1 MTRPAPHWPRKM
13 KVDLASAYADE
24 SPSTFRK
31 RVEDGIYPP
40 PRRIG
45 GNSYWFL
52 EDLDAALDRLHGN
65 EPPPEPPDPFMEG
78 LNGGR

>member
-1 MTRPAPHWPRKM
+1 MTRAARIPYWPRKM
-13 KVDLASAYADE
+13 KAGLSSAYVDE

-45 GNSYWFL
+45 GNSYWFR
-52 EDLDAALDRLHGN
+52 EELDAALDKLCGDD
-65 EPPPEPPDPFMEG
+65 EPPDPFMEAI
-78 LNGGR
+78 NGGR